1 MKFGPT
7 VKILCR
13 YAHSLPP
20 IHYHLYTQAYWN
32 MYQSMQTC
40 QPIHF
45 SQSSLS
51 IPAHKLTH
59 PHLFSHKQA
68 CTHPYS
74 FSQTSLNTH
83 KHPFTHSRTQAHK
96 HTRTQAHSHTRSQ
109 ARRRV
114 ARARKWKKLEML
126 LGFAPSWDMNHFCFI
141 WVSGSK
147 ADNEINWLSSLKM
160 PQLRDGN
167 TKGVSTIG
175 KCRRILFYTK

>member
-1 MKFGPT
+1 MQVRSLSSAHTLPFIHT
-7 VKILCR
+7 SILK
-13 YAHSLPP
+13 HVSK
-20 IHYHLYTQAYWN
+20 
-32 MYQSMQTC
+32 QTC
-40 QPIHF
+40 QRIYF
-45 SQSSLS
+45 SQSSIS

-83 KHPFTHSRTQAHK
+83 KHPFTHSRTQAH
-96 HTRTQAHSHTRSQ
+96 SHARSQ

-175 KCRRILFYTK
+175 KCWRILFYTK